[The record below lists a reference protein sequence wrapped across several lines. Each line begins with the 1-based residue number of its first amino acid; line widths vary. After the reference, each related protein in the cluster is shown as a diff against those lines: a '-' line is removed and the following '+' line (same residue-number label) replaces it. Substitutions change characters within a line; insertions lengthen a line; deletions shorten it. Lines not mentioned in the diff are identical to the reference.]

1 MLKWISGQELINN
14 NGLKDFELFNLL
26 KMGLQPYESITGRKI
41 IDSDPLERAPDQTYE
56 EIEAN
61 QRAKADLHVFSSSH
75 GPPPS
80 ETTIKLSAQRLYE
93 GQRKKIINPHK
104 DCIPKSFSLSENSFK
119 AIKQIAEAKQ
129 WLFKRD
135 DILEIGKR
143 SRLDLNINKNEE
155 SRQSKENLDFSRDFP
170 TEDEKPLSEKV
181 DDFEGFIRGLKVSY
195 ESDEEINIKEPKK
208 SAKSWRNDQLCFSTR
223 GKYWQTLIDLLKQG
237 DDGFIIR
244 QTKSVQGKTI
254 SVKGDHIKEINKRLI
269 QFFEKQFNFTAPKG
283 FKIYNKDKGT
293 GVCKFTFNVI
303 NAQTDGA
310 VIYESMNKDE
320 LLKEAQRLSLRC
332 LEAEK
337 RGNSEQKMEC
347 LGEIE
352 IIKMIAPSKGITSY
366 ELAQQC
372 NLGELI
378 EKREQY
384 DELINRDF
392 VTQNDLTIRNKT

>member
-135 DILEIGKR
+135 DILEII
-143 SRLDLNINKNEE
+143 SFRL
-155 SRQSKENLDFSRDFP
+155 
-170 TEDEKPLSEKV
+170 
-181 DDFEGFIRGLKVSY
+181 
-195 ESDEEINIKEPKK
+195 
-208 SAKSWRNDQLCFSTR
+208 
-223 GKYWQTLIDLLKQG
+223 
-237 DDGFIIR
+237 
-244 QTKSVQGKTI
+244 
-254 SVKGDHIKEINKRLI
+254 
-269 QFFEKQFNFTAPKG
+269 
-283 FKIYNKDKGT
+283 
-293 GVCKFTFNVI
+293 
-303 NAQTDGA
+303 
-310 VIYESMNKDE
+310 
-320 LLKEAQRLSLRC
+320 
-332 LEAEK
+332 
-337 RGNSEQKMEC
+337 
-347 LGEIE
+347 
-352 IIKMIAPSKGITSY
+352 GICIT
-366 ELAQQC
+366 
-372 NLGELI
+372 
-378 EKREQY
+378 
-384 DELINRDF
+384 
-392 VTQNDLTIRNKT
+392 V